1 MTVNIAVLPTSTPE
15 MDAAAEAAGAVRTDL
30 AQADGLVW
38 TGSPTSFPDELPDR
52 VRWVQLPSAGVE
64 RWFATGRI
72 DDRRTWTSAV
82 GAYSDDVA
90 EHAVALL
97 LGSLRLF
104 PRFARTSTWEKKE
117 TWSVMRSLRGR
128 TVAIVGAGS
137 IGRAIIPLLTAHRA
151 SVIAV
156 NRSGSPVEGAA
167 ETHTSEA
174 LDEVLRRA
182 DDAIVAGASTQRTR
196 HLIGADQIAALGPDG
211 VLVNIA
217 RGDLVD
223 TDALVTA
230 LRDGGL
236 FAAGLD
242 VFEEEPLPDGH
253 PLWSL
258 DNALLTPHVA
268 NPLNS
273 LHANLARHVEHNI
286 RAFAAGEP
294 LNAVIDLEKQ
304 Y

>member
-15 MDAAAEAAGAVRTDL
+15 MDAAVEAAGAHRTNLDR
-30 AQADGLVW
+30 ADCLIW
-38 TGSPTSFPDELPDR
+38 TGGPTSFPDELPDR

-64 RWFATGRI
+64 RWFALGRI
-72 DDRRTWTSAV
+72 DADRTWTSAV

-97 LGSLRLF
+97 LASLRLF
-104 PRFARTSTWEKKE
+104 PRLARASTWIKKE
-117 TWSVMRSLRGR
+117 TWSVTRSLRGR

-137 IGRAIIPLLTAHRA
+137 IGRAIIPLLHAHGA
-151 SVIAV
+151 SVLAI
-156 NRSGSPVEGAA
+156 NRSGRPVEGAL
-167 ETHTSEA
+167 ETHA
-174 LDEVLRRA
+174 VDQLDAVLARA
-182 DDAIVAGASTQRTR
+182 DDAIIAGASTESTR
-196 HLIGADQIAALGPDG
+196 HLIGAEQIAALGPDG

-223 TDALVTA
+223 TNALVEA
-230 LRDGGL
+230 LRTGGM

-242 VFEEEPLPDGH
+242 VFEQEPLPDDS

-258 DNALLTPHVA
+258 DNALLTPHIA
-268 NPLNS
+268 NPLLAMNAS
-273 LHANLARHVEHNI
+273 LARQAGANI

-294 LNAVIDLEKQ
+294 LQAVIDLEKK